1 MPLRPNSDSGSDS
14 SDSPVGPASCD
25 SLVHPTNVMHSRS
38 RCRHLAHH
46 GALLTE
52 TDGAI
57 LLQCRKSE
65 TLFSKEI
72 FCLVEH
78 ILRKCPRAAE
88 SFQVRCRHGVC
99 GAALYPS
106 GFFHQTAERSRASR
120 HYSYTFGL
128 AYPLSLLLLPVE
140 RDVVPSPDTGRA
152 GTQLCESTLAL
163 PNLYSCRQT
172 TCAGGGGALFFSQ
185 PKRQNKHMV
194 VEHPDT
200 FLCLPIAVPGCH
212 LHRWLTDDEQLCR
225 NWLRASNAS

>member
-1 MPLRPNSDSGSDS
+1 MLYYCNVEKVRRCFPKKYSALLSTSCGNVPGLQNPSGSAVVMES
-14 SDSPVGPASCD
+14 AGP
-25 SLVHPTNVMHSRS
+25 RY
-38 RCRHLAHH
+38 
-46 GALLTE
+46 
-52 TDGAI
+52 I
-57 LLQCRKSE
+57 LQ
-65 TLFSKEI
+65 
-72 FCLVEH
+72 
-78 ILRKCPRAAE
+78 A
-88 SFQVRCRHGVC
+88 
-99 GAALYPS
+99 
-106 GFFHQTAERSRASR
+106 FHQTAERSRASR

-128 AYPLSLLLLPVE
+128 AYPLSLLLPPVE

-225 NWLRASNAS
+225 NWLRASNAG